1 MAITGIGGTGS
12 NWPVSGSKHPVPQT
26 PIQQTSGGIRVPTD
40 QLDISPMARMMSE
53 LQSLEENDPSR
64 SELIARIREEIANGT
79 YDTDEKMEAAL
90 ANFLR
95 QIQNDN

>member
-1 MAITGIGGTGS
+1 MAITGIGGAGG
-12 NWPVSGSKHPVPQT
+12 NWPVSRVNHPVQQT
-26 PIQQTSGGIRVPTD
+26 PIQPTSSGIRVPTD

-79 YDTDEKMEAAL
+79 YDTDEKLEAAL

-95 QIQNDN
+95 EIQNDE

>member
-1 MAITGIGGTGS
+1 MAISGIGGSGG
-12 NWPVSGSKHPVPQT
+12 NMPVSRVNHPVQQT
-26 PIQQTSGGIRVPTD
+26 PFQPTPGGIRVPTD

-64 SELIARIREEIANGT
+64 SELIARIRDEIANGT
-79 YDTDEKMEAAL
+79 YDTDEKLEAAL

-95 QIQNDN
+95 QVQNDS